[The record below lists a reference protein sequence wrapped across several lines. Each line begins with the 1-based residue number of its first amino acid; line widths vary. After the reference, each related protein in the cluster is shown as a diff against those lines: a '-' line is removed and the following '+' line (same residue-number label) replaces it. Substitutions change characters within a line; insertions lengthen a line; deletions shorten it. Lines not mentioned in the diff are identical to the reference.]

1 MFLYDFRH
9 ISLSF
14 LISFRVNPLDYPLIL
29 GENKQV
35 YKYTYLFYLTHL
47 FVSHHREK
55 RYVYTYKKYPEM

>member
-14 LISFRVNPLDYPLIL
+14 LISFRVNPFDYPLIL

-35 YKYTYLFYLTHL
+35 YKYTYLSYLTHL
-47 FVSHHREK
+47 FVSHHWEEGDIHS
-55 RYVYTYKKYPEM
+55 YKKYPEM